1 MFDTPHGILNLTFGM
16 TEWESAKTS
25 LPTLLICHRNTQKK
39 YKSQKSKPSRNTNH
53 ALTIWFVLNIC
64 NCAAVI
70 GSANRNPPRSFSC
83 PGVAQPS
90 VVRDMRWLYVLHG
103 AAHANWGLSIPPWGL
118 KNQLVHKTQKCST
131 FQAKLGFSWLR
142 VAKTRT
148 PSICAKGS
156 QSSF

>member
-1 MFDTPHGILNLTFGM
+1 M

-70 GSANRNPPRSFSC
+70 GSANRNPPRRFSGL
-83 PGVAQPS
+83 GVEAPASRYAAYLRSPS
-90 VVRDMRWLYVLHG
+90 KASPAGVFPKHQRSLFWWYELAFFSLVFFTCLF
-103 AAHANWGLSIPPWGL
+103 ASWGGFRTARGVQNRA
-118 KNQLVHKTQKCST
+118 KNQKNRLREPCFSKPCV
-131 FQAKLGFSWLR
+131 LRGF
-142 VAKTRT
+142 
-148 PSICAKGS
+148 
-156 QSSF
+156 